1 MGKSSSTPETPD
13 YLGAALAQ
21 GQLSK
26 ESALSQTGLNRPNEV
41 TPWGSRTWSYTPQN
55 TGGSNAG
62 SGGTGNPN
70 ANPTIPYAGGTTEDP
85 FGGRVMSATGGG
97 GGSSSV
103 AQTAKTTDPT
113 IKIFGNEYRQ
123 MPDGGMTAVSP
134 SGSNGMVAK
143 AIQGA
148 TGQSDYA
155 SLLDASNA
163 SIINPG
169 DWTSTTT
176 LSPDQ
181 QEIFDQS
188 NAYKKLSGGLASS
201 TLQDFASK
209 GAINFNDPGFG
220 ATNLQAKQLE
230 RFNAP
235 GISQDALN
243 YSPDQFSSERS
254 RVEDTLYNRQLKMLE
269 PGYQQQEAAMRSRLA
284 NQGLMEGSE
293 AYKTEM
299 DNFIRNRDQAYQ
311 GARDSAILAG
321 GQEQSRLNSDMLA
334 SRSNDLQS
342 QMAGY
347 NSELQKNQT
356 NNQLSKDE
364 FSQDAQSQQTNF
376 NSNLGLMQSL
386 LQARGQAF
394 NEAQGLNA
402 GTSIQMP
409 QFGNCGL
416 AGGSQTP
423 DITGAIGN
431 TYNANLGAANAE
443 NAANNQQSATA
454 ASLLG
459 MMLMMSDRRLKSN
472 IRKVGT
478 GHKGLNVYEYDIF
491 GKHETGYMAQEVQD
505 VGPEAVSERPDGYVM
520 VSYALLGGR
529 P

>member
-41 TPWGSRTWSYTPQN
+41 TPWGSRTWSYTPQRT
-55 TGGSNAG
+55 TGGAG
-62 SGGTGNPN
+62 SGGVGNPN
-70 ANPTIPYAGGTTEDP
+70 SNPTIPVSGGDSTAEDP
-85 FGGRVMSATGGG
+85 FGGRIMGTGGG
-97 GGSSSV
+97 SGQAVQATKTASPSVTVSPTGQVQTGNTYRGG
-103 AQTAKTTDPT
+103 T
-113 IKIFGNEYRQ
+113 
-123 MPDGGMTAVSP
+123 TAVSDP
-134 SGSNGMVAK
+134 VRTGGNSTYTNG
-143 AIQGA
+143 QLSSTHD
-148 TGQSDYA
+148 TGGVDYA
-155 SLLDASNA
+155 SLLQASNA

-188 NAYKKLSGGLASS
+188 NDYKKLSGGLASS

-220 ATNLQAKQLE
+220 ATNLQAKELE

-235 GISQDALN
+235 GVSQDALN

-254 RVEDTLYNRQLKMLE
+254 KVEDTLYNRQLKMLE

-347 NSELQKNQT
+347 NSELQRNQN
-356 NNQLSKDE
+356 NNQLTQNE

-409 QFGNCGL
+409 QFGGYGL
-416 AGGSQTP
+416 AGGSQP
-423 DITGAIGN
+423 ADITGAIGS
-431 TYNANLGAANAE
+431 TYNSQLGAANAE
-443 NAANNQQSATA
+443 NAANQANTSGAVTLMSAA
-454 ASLLG
+454 
-459 MMLMMSDRRLKSN
+459 LMA
-472 IRKVGT
+472 
-478 GHKGLNVYEYDIF
+478 Y
-491 GKHETGYMAQEVQD
+491 
-505 VGPEAVSERPDGYVM
+505 
-520 VSYALLGGR
+520 
-529 P
+529 